1 MPDFILD
8 PFDPSAD
15 GGAAQ
20 VRAATD
26 EDDRLRALEE
36 LERLASAEQF
46 SGIGVPAP
54 PGSGRRVATG
64 HAGGTVYPAGT
75 FPPPDPRTAARGA
88 EDIYGDE
95 GRGGPPAPMRSMQSH
110 GAGRGLATP
119 PQEPVR
125 GPTPRPELLA
135 AMQRQGV
142 GRSPDLGGRGA
153 GQYLANPTPQPP
165 PVPTEPTQP
174 PAEETTRGKLGR
186 LLAARAQAPER
197 DYTGV
202 DVADAVASPFRGL
215 ARGLMAAGGM
225 SGARGPTWGEQARAR
240 DRQTDADAARQEAAT
255 ATLAGQAHDR
265 ALAERRVGTQERAQE
280 ALAER
285 QQSLSETGQ
294 AREERTAQIAA
305 RALELRE
312 TGMESGAALTQ
323 ARIEA
328 IRSAQAE
335 REALRDPT
343 SPESL
348 RAVDRFGR
356 RVEHIGQVTGRDYDI
371 TAEGLAAEDVRAMEQ
386 GLSSTRSPQAPRGR
400 GTGGGGPMG
409 RPPWFAGDDA
419 EWGALGATGRRSA
432 ILRHSQASG
441 ADAEGFP
448 EVIPGSG
455 IRFGG
460 DVDSVTV
467 RQVRQG
473 LIGARSHAAALGT
486 IDRIARERGASAT
499 VDPRIEADLV
509 AATQA
514 MMAMVAEMRNTG
526 IINPAEAPTI
536 EAAIPN
542 PTSMRQMTLGEV
554 QRRVNSFR
562 NLLDQRVRAQLS
574 ANGVDEAGQEQIS
587 RWLRSGSM
595 GGGGAGAQRAA
606 PAGGPQSDMVRVRR
620 PDGSERSV
628 PRRLAE
634 RARARGW
641 EVIDGPR

>member
-1 MPDFILD
+1 
-8 PFDPSAD
+8 
-15 GGAAQ
+15 
-20 VRAATD
+20 
-26 EDDRLRALEE
+26 
-36 LERLASAEQF
+36 
-46 SGIGVPAP
+46 
-54 PGSGRRVATG
+54 
-64 HAGGTVYPAGT
+64 
-75 FPPPDPRTAARGA
+75 
-88 EDIYGDE
+88 
-95 GRGGPPAPMRSMQSH
+95 
-110 GAGRGLATP
+110 
-119 PQEPVR
+119 
-125 GPTPRPELLA
+125 
-135 AMQRQGV
+135 
-142 GRSPDLGGRGA
+142 
-153 GQYLANPTPQPP
+153 
-165 PVPTEPTQP
+165 
-174 PAEETTRGKLGR
+174 
-186 LLAARAQAPER
+186 
-197 DYTGV
+197 
-202 DVADAVASPFRGL
+202 
-215 ARGLMAAGGM
+215 
-225 SGARGPTWGEQARAR
+225 
-240 DRQTDADAARQEAAT
+240 
-255 ATLAGQAHDR
+255 
-265 ALAERRVGTQERAQE
+265 
-280 ALAER
+280 
-285 QQSLSETGQ
+285 
-294 AREERTAQIAA
+294 
-305 RALELRE
+305 
-312 TGMESGAALTQ
+312 
-323 ARIEA
+323 
-328 IRSAQAE
+328 
-335 REALRDPT
+335 
-343 SPESL
+343 
-348 RAVDRFGR
+348 
-356 RVEHIGQVTGRDYDI
+356 
-371 TAEGLAAEDVRAMEQ
+371 
-386 GLSSTRSPQAPRGR
+386 
-400 GTGGGGPMG
+400 MG

-509 AATQA
+509 ASTQA
-514 MMAMVAEMRNTG
+514 MMAMVAQLRNTG

-641 EVIDGPR
+641 EVIDGP